1 MEKYEKLN
9 IKAKKSW
16 FLGRAIFLVIIIAI
30 LLAAKYFIFK
40 NIKYHW
46 AVSLVIGIIV
56 LLQLLNTFLYPEIEY
71 KQWKYLINN
80 EKFEFIEGIYFI
92 KHTVVPIERI
102 QHINI
107 TEGPIN
113 RRLNLANIT
122 INTAGGSF
130 DIPNLEKTKAEEL
143 SEFLRIK
150 VSQNL
155 NAELGE
161 DNGEEVKK
169 S

>member
-1 MEKYEKLN
+1 MENYEKLN

-16 FLGRAIFLVIIIAI
+16 FLGRFIFLVIIVSI
-30 LLAAKYFIFK
+30 LVVSKYLIFK

-46 AVSLVIGIIV
+46 TINLIIGIII

-71 KQWKYLINN
+71 KQWKYLIDN

-102 QHINI
+102 QHINV
-107 TEGPIN
+107 TQGPIN

-130 DIPNLEKTKAEEL
+130 DIPNLEKSKAEEL
-143 SEFLRIK
+143 SEFLRLK
-150 VSQNL
+150 VSGNL
-155 NAELGE
+155 KTELGE
-161 DNGEEVKK
+161 NNG
-169 S
+169 

>member
-16 FLGRAIFLVIIIAI
+16 FLGRVIFLVILTTI
-30 LLAAKYFIFK
+30 LLMAKYFIFK

-46 AVSLVIGIIV
+46 PVSLVIGIIM
-56 LLQLLNTFLYPEIEY
+56 LLQILNTFLYPQIEY
-71 KQWKYLINN
+71 KQWRYLINN

-92 KHTVVPIERI
+92 NHTIVPIERI

-107 TEGPIN
+107 TQGPIN
-113 RRLNLANIT
+113 RRLNLANVT
-122 INTAGGSF
+122 INTAGGNF
-130 DIPNLEKTKAEEL
+130 DIPNLEKSKAEEL
-143 SEFLRIK
+143 SEFLRVK
-150 VSQNL
+150 VSENL
-155 NAELGE
+155 KTELGE
-161 DNGEEVKK
+161 DNGEEIKK